1 MRSTRLL
8 PVFAGAAV
16 LAGGMAVLAPAA
28 AQASVACSQT
38 ALVAAI
44 NLANTSGGG
53 NVTLTPG
60 CTYTLTRS
68 HGGGTHG
75 PDGLPIITTVI
86 TLTGNANVITR
97 SGGLFTP
104 DFRIAEVSATG
115 NLTLK
120 SVTLSNGS
128 SSGDGGGILNF
139 GAVTLTS
146 SSLKGNTT
154 LLGNGGGI
162 ASGPG
167 AGAAVTFTSST
178 LAGNTALTG
187 SGGGLYSQGGTATL
201 TSTPVNGN
209 TSLTGN
215 GGGIATIDAVLTITS
230 SPVSSN
236 AASLVGGKGGGIYR
250 QGTPA
255 VTVTTSPISG
265 NSPNNC
271 AGSVPAVPNC
281 TG

>member
-28 AQASVACSQT
+28 AQASVACSQS

-60 CTYTLTRS
+60 CTYILTRS

-97 SGGLFTP
+97 SAGLLTAS
-104 DFRIAEVSATG
+104 FRIAEVSATG

-128 SSGDGGGILNF
+128 STGDGGGILNF

-146 SSLKGNTT
+146 SALTGNTT

-162 ASGPG
+162 ASGPA
-167 AGAAVTFTSST
+167 AGAAATFTSST
-178 LAGNTALTG
+178 LSGNTALTG
-187 SGGGLYSQGGTATL
+187 SGGG
-201 TSTPVNGN
+201 
-209 TSLTGN
+209 
-215 GGGIATIDAVLTITS
+215 IATIEAVLTITS

-236 AASLVGGKGGGIYR
+236 AASLAGGKGGGIYR

-265 NSPNNC
+265 NMPNNC

>member
-1 MRSTRLL
+1 
-8 PVFAGAAV
+8 
-16 LAGGMAVLAPAA
+16 
-28 AQASVACSQT
+28 VACSQS

-68 HGGGTHG
+68 NGGGTHG

-97 SGGLFTP
+97 SSGQF
-104 DFRIAEVSATG
+104 FRIAEVSATG

-120 SVTLSNGS
+120 SVTLSNGDALS
-128 SSGDGGGILNF
+128 DGGGILNF

-146 SSLKGNTT
+146 SALTGNTAE
-154 LLGNGGGI
+154 LGNGGGI

-167 AGAAVTFTSST
+167 AGAAATFTSST
-178 LAGNTALTG
+178 LSGNTAVEG

-209 TSLTGN
+209 ASLLGN
-215 GGGIATIDAVLTITS
+215 GGGIATINAVLTITS

-236 AASLVGGKGGGIYR
+236 AVSLAGGKGGGVYR

-265 NSPNNC
+265 NTPNNC
-271 AGSVPAVPNC
+271 TGSVPPVPNC